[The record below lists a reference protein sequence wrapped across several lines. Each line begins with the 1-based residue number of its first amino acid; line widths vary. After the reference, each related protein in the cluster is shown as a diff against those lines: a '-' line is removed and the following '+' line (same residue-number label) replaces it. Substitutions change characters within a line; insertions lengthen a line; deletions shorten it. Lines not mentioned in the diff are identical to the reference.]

1 MKLWLSEHAKKRMFE
16 RGISL
21 EEIKEVVREGQKWR
35 EGDTIHSKMH
45 GIEVVYR
52 ILNSDLFV
60 ITVYYG

>member
-21 EEIKEVVREGQKWR
+21 EEIREIVRRGQKWR
-35 EGDTIHSKMH
+35 EGDTIHAKMH
-45 GIEVVYR
+45 GVEVVYR
-52 ILNSDLFV
+52 TSNSNIFI